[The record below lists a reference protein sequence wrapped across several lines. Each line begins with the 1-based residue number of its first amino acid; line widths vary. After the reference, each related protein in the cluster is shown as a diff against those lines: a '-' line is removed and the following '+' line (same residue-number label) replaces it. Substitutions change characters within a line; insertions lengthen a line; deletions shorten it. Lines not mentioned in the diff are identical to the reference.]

1 MLESI
6 ANQKGSHAVEA
17 NRLHDSFA
25 SSFMTSYDRLLG
37 DEESKPILRDPD
49 GLGES
54 TNESSKLSLLD
65 DNVREELESRT
76 QKLEPEESI
85 EREIRKDSQES
96 AQDPSSQDNS
106 EMIRIKV
113 PGGEYYGHINET
125 GQKHGYGKMIYGER
139 LILTS

>member
-6 ANQKGSHAVEA
+6 ANLKSSHAVEA
-17 NRLHDSFA
+17 NGLHDSFA

-37 DEESKPILRDPD
+37 DEESKPILR
-49 GLGES
+49 
-54 TNESSKLSLLD
+54 ESSKLSLLD
-65 DNVREELESRT
+65 DNVREEFESRT